1 MKKLLTLIAL
11 LLLVGCAT
19 PYQEMGYEGGFR
31 SQHLSPDTFTVQFL
45 GNGFTSQK
53 QAAGFALLRASEI
66 TQKTG
71 YRYFTILQDMNQTS
85 VDYAQFS
92 TPGYTHG
99 TVNVIGNVAYFN
111 ATTTAPMVH
120 NVPIVKPGWELLVRC
135 SNTLPPNERKFDIVN
150 GFQIGPGT
158 IYDANERATTARAK
172 FKVKG

>member
-1 MKKLLTLIAL
+1 MKRLLTLIAL

-71 YRYFTILQDMNQTS
+71 YRYFMILREMNQTN

-92 TPGYTHG
+92 TPGYTQG
-99 TVNVIGNVAYFN
+99 TVNVIGNTAFFN

-120 NVPIVKPGWELLVRC
+120 NVPVVKPGWEVLVRC
-135 SNTLPPNERKFDIVN
+135 YNTIPPNGEKFDITD
-150 GFQIGPGT
+150 GFQTNPGT
-158 IYDANERATTARAK
+158 IYDANEFAAKTRAA
-172 FKVKG
+172 FKLKG